1 MNDFKK
7 LAGQTVIYG
16 LGTMVPRLLN
26 YLLLTPYFLY
36 SLFSEAHQEYGKVT
50 ELYAYITF
58 LMILLTLGM
67 ETTYF
72 RFMSGNKDKVKVY
85 NTILTTLL
93 FVSALFLIL
102 ILVFTPQVAHLLKY
116 DGEPIF
122 IQLLAGI
129 LAVEAFSAIPF
140 ARLRIENRA
149 MRFAVLKFIHVIL
162 NISLMLGIYNF
173 GPKVLGYSTYLLNEE
188 GIISARFIFLANF
201 LSSSVILLLL
211 IPELRN
217 FRIQHFSFKYLFPIL
232 VYGLPLM
239 ISGLAGT
246 INETL
251 DRSIYKH
258 IISDQNVALYELGI
272 YGANYKLGGLI
283 LIFVQMF
290 RYAAEP
296 YFFSKSRDIDAKEQY
311 ALLMNIFV
319 GLILAL
325 SLFILLFLNYLKFF
339 ISPSYHEGLFVV
351 PYIVMAYILYGVLF
365 YQSIWYKLSNRTNYA
380 LIIMLIGAL
389 FTVVINVYF
398 VPQYRYGASAI
409 AHVISYGMMVLV
421 SYFLGQ
427 KYYPVPYNLSRI
439 ALYMI
444 VAFSIYVIN
453 RLITVDK
460 LLFDLLIKSV
470 LLLLFLT
477 FVSWKEG
484 LLKMFFIH
492 DRKNR

>member
-7 LAGQTVIYG
+7 LAGQTVVYG

-93 FVSALFLIL
+93 FVSGLFLI
-102 ILVFTPQVAHLLKY
+102 IVLVFTQPIAHLLKY
-116 DGEPIF
+116 EGEPVF
-122 IQLLAGI
+122 IRLLGGI

-140 ARLRIENRA
+140 ARLRMENRA
-149 MRFAVLKFIHVIL
+149 MRFAVLKFVHVIL
-162 NISLMLGIYNF
+162 NISIMLGIYNF
-173 GPKVLGYSTYLLNEE
+173 GPKLLGSDSYLLNAN
-188 GIISARFIFLANF
+188 GLISARFIFLANF

-211 IPELRN
+211 IPELKS
-217 FRIQHFSFKYLFPIL
+217 FRIQYFNFKYLLPIL
-232 VYGLPLM
+232 AYGLPLM

-258 IISDQNVALYELGI
+258 IVSDQNVALYELGI

-296 YFFSKSRDIDAKEQY
+296 YFFSKSRDIDAKDQY
-311 ALLMNIFV
+311 ASLMNIFV
-319 GLILAL
+319 GLILGL
-325 SLFILLFLNYLKFF
+325 GLFILLFLNYLKFF
-339 ISPSYHEGLFVV
+339 ISPGYHEGLFVV
-351 PYIVMAYILYGVLF
+351 PYIVVAYILYGILF
-365 YQSIWYKLSNRTNYA
+365 YQSIWYKLSNKTNYA
-380 LIIMLIGAL
+380 LIIMLLGAF
-389 FTVVINVYF
+389 FTVAINVIF
-398 VPQYRYGASAI
+398 VPLYRYGASAV
-409 AHVISYGMMVLV
+409 AHVISYGVMVLV

-427 KYYPVPYNLSRI
+427 KYYPVPYNLLRI
-439 ALYMI
+439 GLYLLVALCLYL
-444 VAFSIYVIN
+444 IN
-453 RLITVDK
+453 WLIAVDK
-460 LLFDLLIKSV
+460 VLFDLIIKSV
-470 LLLLFLT
+470 LLLLFLI
-477 FVSWKEG
+477 FVSWKEN
-484 LLKMFFIH
+484 LLKKFFIH